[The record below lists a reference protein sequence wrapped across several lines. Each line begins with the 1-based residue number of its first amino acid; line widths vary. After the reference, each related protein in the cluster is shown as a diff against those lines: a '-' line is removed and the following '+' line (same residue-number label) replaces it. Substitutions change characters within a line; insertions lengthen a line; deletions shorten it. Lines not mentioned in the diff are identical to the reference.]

1 MRGGVYK
8 VLVIPLVFCL
18 VGRLTQHYYST
29 ITSLPTRG
37 SIQNEV
43 CHLVSHRCC
52 QHSQRSLHLPS
63 SCCWIDRHKPVG
75 IWYVTFPNRPGRHVL
90 TYALVRKTTNYQ
102 SNGPVTDVTSNQIRC
117 YELSP
122 GTGAKTY
129 TVNAGDT
136 VGFTAVSSVS
146 HPGPLQFYMA
156 KVYSQGATFSGGQM
170 TFASSGK
177 TQVSFP
183 IPKSLPSG
191 EYLVRVEHIALHSAG
206 STGGAQFYI
215 SCAQIKVQNGGSGSP
230 GPKVAFPGAYK
241 ASDPGVL
248 INIYYPVPTSYTP
261 PGPAV
266 WSG

>member
-1 MRGGVYK
+1 
-8 VLVIPLVFCL
+8 
-18 VGRLTQHYYST
+18 
-29 ITSLPTRG
+29 
-37 SIQNEV
+37 
-43 CHLVSHRCC
+43 
-52 QHSQRSLHLPS
+52 
-63 SCCWIDRHKPVG
+63 VG

-156 KVYSQGATFSGGQM
+156 KVPEGKTAATFDGSGDVWFKVYSQGATFSGGQM